1 MWLVE
6 CFEDTTV
13 HRYLEGCSVENK
25 EKVVAPGT
33 LVVPEALKLL
43 EVAPEALK
51 LLEVAPWS
59 PEAVLAALESLGES
73 LVALELLAVH

>member
-6 CFEDTTV
+6 CFEATTV
-13 HRYLEGCSVENK
+13 HRYLEECSVENK

-33 LVVPEALKLL
+33 LV
-43 EVAPEALK
+43 APEESLE

-73 LVALELLAVH
+73 LVAPESLAVH

>member
-13 HRYLEGCSVENK
+13 HRYLEECSVENK
-25 EKVVAPGT
+25 EKVVAP
-33 LVVPEALKLL
+33 EESL
-43 EVAPEALK
+43 E

-73 LVALELLAVH
+73 LVAPESLAVH